1 MAVVTERDVGVLPL
15 RLRQR
20 GLHVSGG
27 AQQDALAVAV
37 GHGSTFAVVSE
48 RVAAMIKS
56 RMVGTKQ
63 A

>member
-1 MAVVTERDVGVLPL
+1 MAVVTERDVDVLPL

-20 GLHVSGG
+20 GLHVSEG
-27 AQQDALAVAV
+27 AQQDAFAVAV
-37 GHGSTFAVVSE
+37 GHGQAAVVSE

-56 RMVGTKQ
+56 RMGGTKQ